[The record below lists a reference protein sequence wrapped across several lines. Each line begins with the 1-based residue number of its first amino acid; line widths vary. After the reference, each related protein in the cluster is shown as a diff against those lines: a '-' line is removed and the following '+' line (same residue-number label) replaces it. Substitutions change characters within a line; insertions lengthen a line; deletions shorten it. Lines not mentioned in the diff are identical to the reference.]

1 MKPPISKERIEH
13 NNLIAQANRKDF
25 DAAHVTAVSVVGPAD
40 SGKTSIIEALLS
52 RLDPKIGA
60 AAIIANPTADREVAR
75 IIRHGYQAVPLLTDN
90 LTSLQVRET
99 LPRFDLH
106 QLDLLLIE
114 SVYDPLSP
122 VEFDLGHH
130 IRIGVCSAADQ
141 DAKVAE
147 YQLLITTSDLVLLT
161 KTDLLPLVTFNFDV
175 FCQGV
180 QRLKPGLDV
189 IQTSVHRNQGI
200 DTWLKWLEFH
210 ARSNKRSSS
219 APRLFHPF
227 AKWFHN

>member
-1 MKPPISKERIEH
+1 MKPPTSKERVEA
-13 NNLIAQANRKDF
+13 NNQVAQANWKDF
-25 DAAHVTAVSVVGPAD
+25 DAAHVTVVSVVGPAD

-60 AAIIANPTADREVAR
+60 AAIIANPTADREVSR
-75 IIRHGYQAVPLLTDN
+75 IIRHGYQAIPLLTDD
-90 LTSLQVRET
+90 LTAQQVRET
-99 LPRFDLH
+99 LPRLDLH
-106 QLDLLLIE
+106 HLDLLLIE

-122 VEFDLGHH
+122 VEFDLGQH

-147 YQLLITTSDLVLLT
+147 YQLLIATSDLVLLT

-175 FCQGV
+175 FCRGV

-189 IQTSVHRNQGI
+189 IQTSVQRNQGI

-210 ARSNKRSSS
+210 ARSNKRTSS

-227 AKWFHN
+227 ANWFRH

>member
-1 MKPPISKERIEH
+1 MKPTTPNEKLEA
-13 NNLIAQANRKDF
+13 NGLIALANRKDF
-25 DAAHVTAVSVVGPAD
+25 DAAHVTAVSVAGPAG

-60 AAIIANPTADREVAR
+60 AAIIANPTADREVLR
-75 IIRHGYQAVPLLTDN
+75 VTRHGYQAVPLLTDN
-90 LTSLQVRET
+90 LMAVQVRDT
-99 LPRFDLH
+99 LPRLDLD

-122 VEFDLGHH
+122 VEFDVGHH
-130 IRIGVCSAADQ
+130 IRIGVCSAADR

-161 KTDLLPLVTFNFDV
+161 KTDLLPLATFNFDV

-210 ARSNKRSSS
+210 ARSIKRNSST
-219 APRLFHPF
+219 PRLFHPF
-227 AKWFHN
+227 ASWFRH